1 MHVRIYACMLACM
14 HVDAYLSVHSCILT
28 YFYSYAFGV
37 LLQHG
42 FTLGLPILQTT
53 ERLRA
58 ESSGLAL
65 CNRGALGLRIGFLYK
80 DYNRSFKRASIRV
93 TTVPLNVLL

>member
-1 MHVRIYACMLACM
+1 MH
-14 HVDAYLSVHSCILT
+14 SE
-28 YFYSYAFGV
+28 FYYNM
-37 LLQHG
+37 
-42 FTLGLPILQTT
+42 GLHWGSLFSKPP

-93 TTVPLNVLL
+93 ATVPLNVLL